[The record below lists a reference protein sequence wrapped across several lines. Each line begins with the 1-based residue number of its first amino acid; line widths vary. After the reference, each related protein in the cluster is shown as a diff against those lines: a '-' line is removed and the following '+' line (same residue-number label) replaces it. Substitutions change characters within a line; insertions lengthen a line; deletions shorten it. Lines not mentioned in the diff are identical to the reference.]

1 MDFSF
6 PGLVFLL
13 FVLFIIFIVV
23 LPALGRRQ
31 LAAARQNA
39 FRALEKKRGSRVIA
53 LIHRQ
58 ETVGLMGYPL
68 YRYIDIDDSEQILRA
83 IKLTGDDVPIDII
96 LHTPGGLVL
105 AAVQIAHAL
114 INHPGQI
121 TVFVPHYAMSG
132 GTFISLA
139 ADEIVMDENA
149 VLGPVDP
156 QLGDSPAAS
165 ILAVVEEKGEKKVD
179 DRTLLMADM
188 SRKSI
193 SQVKESVVRILKSK
207 PDFDDE
213 KAEELATLL
222 STGTWTHDHPIMAED
237 AKEMGLPISTDMPV
251 EVYRLMDLYSQAGQ
265 KRPSVSYIP
274 APYSAGGQQGSSDNG

>member
-1 MDFSF
+1 MDFSLS
-6 PGLVFLL
+6 GVAFLL
-13 FVLFIIFIVV
+13 LVLFIVFVV
-23 LPALGRRQ
+23 LLPALGRRQ
-31 LAAARQNA
+31 LSAARQGA
-39 FRALEKKRGSRVIA
+39 FRALERKRGSRVIA

-83 IKLTGDDVPIDII
+83 IKMTDDDLPIDII

-114 INHPGQI
+114 INHSGKI

-165 ILAVVEEKGEKKVD
+165 ILAVVEEKGA
-179 DRTLLMADM
+179 DRVEDHTLLLADM

-193 SQVKESVVRILKSK
+193 KQV
-207 PDFDDE
+207 
-213 KAEELATLL
+213 
-222 STGTWTHDHPIMAED
+222 
-237 AKEMGLPISTDMPV
+237 
-251 EVYRLMDLYSQAGQ
+251 
-265 KRPSVSYIP
+265 
-274 APYSAGGQQGSSDNG
+274 N